1 MKKLIL
7 FSLTLALTVSVKT
20 AHSQTWVE
28 KMQDPTVNFYDV
40 QKSFNDYYKNT
51 EKKHRKEEARERKEM
66 EKKMAKL
73 KTPLLPVKGGS
84 TLLPGEKEEEE
95 LAGGWEIY
103 KRWESYMTPRLYPSG
118 DRSVMINAW
127 NEYLDNF
134 YSGAASGTRAA
145 GPGTPTVMA
154 ANWTLIGPTTSIP
167 SGGGGAG
174 RVNFIRF
181 DPLVSTTYYC
191 GSPGGG
197 LWKSTNS
204 GVTWTT
210 GTDALAVIGTTDI
223 AIHPTNPLIQYLATG
238 DGEAQDTYSIGV
250 LKTTD
255 GGTTWLPTGLSW
267 LVTQGRT
274 ISRLL
279 INPQNPNTIFAATS
293 NGVYRSRNAGAAW
306 TQIATAVANIKDIEF
321 RPTDTTTVYA
331 TSTTLFYKSTN
342 GGTTFAT
349 TSTGLPA
356 AASVSRLSVAVTA
369 ANSAYVYVLAANTAY
384 GYQGL
389 YRSTDNGAT
398 FTTRSTT
405 PNILGYSATG
415 ATAGGQGW
423 YDLALAV
430 SPLVADQVMVGGV
443 NIWRSTNGGTSWTLN
458 AEWTG
463 SGAPYV
469 HADIHAIEFLPGS
482 GTTIFAG
489 CDGGFFRTTTSGTAW
504 TDLSNGLQISQAY
517 RIGLSTTNANLLN
530 TGWQDNGTAR
540 WTGTAAWT
548 RPLGGDGMECL
559 IDWSNANIQYGEL
572 YYGDIRKTTTAGNYT
587 TTIVSSGGAAGT
599 VNEDGDWVTP
609 YCEAPTNA
617 ATLFVGK
624 SQVFKSTNSGATWAQ
639 VGTISGGT
647 GSLIA
652 IANAASNIN
661 YIYAA
666 KINRFYACTTGAAFV
681 DRTAGLPTASASIS
695 YIAIDPL
702 NANRVWVTF
711 SGYSAAN
718 KVWYSADAG
727 VTWSN
732 YSTGLPNLPANC
744 IVYQGSSVNDPLYVG
759 TDVGVYY
766 RDNTS
771 GSWAAYNTGLPNV
784 SVRELEIQY
793 TASKL
798 RAATFGRSI
807 WQSDLASPGT
817 SPPVADFTANRTNI
831 CVGDCIN
838 FTDISSGSPTS
849 WSWTFTGGTPATSTL
864 QNPTNICYNTAG
876 TYQVV
881 LTATNINGSDG
892 ETKVGYITVSSPIAL
907 PLVEGFQAT
916 FIPPGWQLINPDADF
931 AWTQSTACGGFGAS
945 TQSASMDNLTPATS
959 TAGYL
964 DEMITPKYNFT
975 GVSTANMTFDVAY
988 CRYDATY
995 FDSLI
1000 VFVSTN
1006 CGATWARVYAKGSTV
1021 LATAPD
1027 NNSTVFVPTAAQ
1039 WRTENVSM
1047 TPYAGQANVMVKF
1060 QNKSGWGQ
1068 MLYLDNINITGTGAP
1083 VASVVIAQTAGTN
1096 PMCAGASATFTAT
1109 PTNGGSAPTYQ
1120 WYINGVPVGGAT
1132 SPIYTTTTLANG
1144 NIVTCVMTSN
1154 LPGVTGSPATSNA
1167 ITMTVNALPATP
1179 TATNTGP
1186 YCVGGTIAL
1195 STPTVAGATYAWTGP
1210 SAYSSALQNPT
1221 IASATTAMAGTYS
1234 VTITVGGCT
1243 SLPGTTTVVVNA
1255 LPATPTATNT
1265 GPYCVGATITLATPT
1280 VAGATYAWTG
1290 PSAFAS
1296 ALQNPTR
1303 PGATVAMAGTY
1314 SVTITVGGCTSL
1326 VGTTTVVVNALP
1338 ATPTAT
1344 NTGPYCVGATISL
1357 ATPTVAGATYSWTG
1371 PSAFASALQNPTR
1384 PGATVAMAGTYSV
1397 TITVG
1402 GCTSLV
1408 GTTTVVVNSPPATPT
1423 ATNTGPYCVGGTIA
1437 LSTPTVAGATYA
1449 WTGPSAYS
1457 SALQNPTIAS
1467 ATTAM
1472 AGTYSVTITVGG
1484 CTSAAGTTT
1493 VVVNALP
1500 ATPTAT
1506 NTGPYCVGATITL
1519 ATPTVAGAT
1528 YAWTGPSAFASALQN
1543 PTRPG
1548 ATVAMA
1554 GTYSVTITVGGC
1566 TSLVGTTTVV
1576 VNALPATPTATN
1588 TGPYCVGATI
1598 SLATPTVAGATY
1610 AWTGPLAY
1618 SSALQNPTI
1627 ASSTLAMAGTYSVT
1641 ITVGGCTSLVGTTT
1655 VVVSSPPAT
1664 PTATNTGPYCVGA
1677 TISLATPTV
1686 AGATY
1691 AWTGPLAYSSAVQN
1705 PTIASSTLAMA
1716 GTYSVTITVGGCTS
1730 AAGTTSVV
1738 VNALPATPTATN
1750 TGPYC
1755 VGATISL
1762 ATPTVAGATYAW
1774 TGPLAYSSALQN
1786 PTIASA
1792 TTAMAG
1798 TYSVTITVGGCTSL
1812 VGTTTV
1818 VVNSAPATP
1827 TVGSSTPDCV
1837 GQTISLTSNTIAG
1850 ATYSWTGPSGFTSA
1864 LEDPT
1869 IASATLAMAGT
1880 YSLTVT
1886 VGGCTSAVATT
1897 TVVVNALPATP
1908 VPSINGSTTP
1918 AAICAGGT
1926 ITLTT
1931 PNLGGGYTYSWT
1943 GPNSYAAGVRNP
1955 PALTSV
1961 TTVMGGTYSLTVTN
1975 GGCTSLAGTVTIVV
1989 NPIPAAPTA
1998 GSNSPVCTGS
2008 TILLTSNTVAGATY
2022 SWTGPSAFASA
2033 LEDPSRPGATAAMAG
2048 TYSVTVT
2055 VAGCTS
2061 PVGTTVVVVSGSV
2074 VPTNAIVASPSG
2086 AICAGTSVTFTATAG
2101 GGGTT
2106 PTYQWQVNGANVGT
2120 GGTTYTSSTLTN
2132 GQIVTCI
2139 LTSSSPCASPTT
2151 ATSNAIT
2158 MVVNPIVVPSVSIV
2172 ASPSGA
2178 ICVGTSVTFTA
2189 TPTNGGTTP
2198 TYQWQLNG
2206 TNVGTGGTTY
2216 TSTTLVNGDIVTC
2229 IMTSN
2234 ATCPST
2240 PTATSNAITITVNP
2254 TLVPA
2259 VSIVAAPSGAIC
2271 SGTSVT
2277 FTATPTN
2284 GGTTPTYQWQVNGA
2298 NVGTGGTTYT
2308 TTTLANG
2315 DVVTCILTSNATCAS
2330 PLTATSTGITMVVTP
2345 TPPTPTISL
2354 SGSTLTSSS
2363 ATGNQWYLNGT
2374 PIAGETNQTYVFT
2387 ANGTYTVVVTIGG
2400 CSSAA
2405 SAPEV
2410 ITTTGMDQTSNP
2422 YLLSIYPNPNDGNFN
2437 VSFNVSVKGTYT
2449 LELTNALGQLIFK
2462 DEVNDFSGQYTKQ
2475 LSVVDYGKGVYTI
2488 SLTNEKHEVVKKIIV
2503 Y

>member
-1 MKKLIL
+1 MKKLKFFLIAFAL
-7 FSLTLALTVSVKT
+7 IFSGNIFSQRQSA
-20 AHSQTWVE
+20 QTWVE
-28 KMQDPTVNFYDV
+28 MMQDPTVNFYDV
-40 QKSFNDYYKNT
+40 QKAFQKYYGNK
-51 EKKHRKEEARERKEM
+51 EKEHRKEEAREKKEAA
-66 EKKMAKL
+66 EKYAKQQKKL
-73 KTPLLPVKGGS
+73 KASGVTGPAIPVKGGS

-95 LAGGWEIY
+95 LAGGWEIF
-103 KRWESYMTPRLYPSG
+103 KRWESQMTPRLYPTG
-118 DRSVMINAW
+118 DRSVMIKAW

-134 YSGAASGTRAA
+134 YGTGGAPTLKAG
-145 GPGTPTVMA
+145 GPGAPPTTMA

-181 DPLVSTTYYC
+181 DPTNSNIIYV

-204 GVTWTT
+204 GTTWATQ
-210 GTDALAVIGTTDI
+210 TDQLAVIGTTDL

-255 GGTTWLPTGLSW
+255 GGTTWATTGLSW
-267 LVTQGRT
+267 LITQGRT

-279 INPQNPNTIFAATS
+279 INPQNPNTVFAATS
-293 NGVYRSRNAGAAW
+293 NGVYRTRNAGASW
-306 TQIATAVANIKDIEF
+306 TQIATAVANIKDIEY
-321 RPTDTTTVYA
+321 RPTDTTIVYA
-331 TSTTLFYKSTN
+331 VSTGTFYKSTN

-356 AASVSRLSVAVTA
+356 AASCSRLSVAVTA
-369 ANSAYVYVLAANTAY
+369 ANNAYVYVLASNTAY
-384 GYQGL
+384 GYLGL

-423 YDLALAV
+423 YDLALAI
-430 SPLVADQVMVGGV
+430 SPLNADQVMVGGV
-443 NIWRSTNGGTSWTLN
+443 NIWRSTNGGTGWTLN

-463 SGAPYV
+463 SGVPYV
-469 HADIHAIEFLPGS
+469 HADIHAIEYLPGS
-482 GTTIFAG
+482 GTTIHAG
-489 CDGGFFRTTTSGTAW
+489 CDGGMFRTTNSGVAW
-504 TDLSNGLQISQAY
+504 SDLSNGLQISQAY

-548 RPLGGDGMECL
+548 RPLGGDGMEC
-559 IDWSNANIQYGEL
+559 IVDWSNANNQFGEL
-572 YYGDIRKTTTAGNYT
+572 YYGDIRKTTTGGNYT
-587 TTIVSSGGAAGT
+587 TTCVSSGGTG
-599 VNEDGDWVTP
+599 VNADGDWVTP
-609 YCEAPTNA
+609 YIQAPSVA
-617 ATLFVGK
+617 ATMFVGK
-624 SQVFKSTNSGATWAQ
+624 AQVYRNTTSGTGTWTQ

-647 GSLIA
+647 GNVIA
-652 IANAASNIN
+652 LANAASNIN

-666 KINRFYACTTGAAFV
+666 KIDRFYACTTGAAFV
-681 DRTAGLPTASASIS
+681 DRTAGLPTASAAIS
-695 YIAIDPL
+695 YICIDPL
-702 NANRVWVTF
+702 NASRVWVTF

-718 KVWYSADAG
+718 KVWYSPDAG

-744 IVYQGSSVNDPLYVG
+744 IVYQGSASNDPLYVG

-793 TASKL
+793 TAGKI

-817 SPPVADFTANRTNI
+817 LPPTADFTANRTNI

-849 WSWTFTGGTPATSTL
+849 WAWTFTGGTPASSTL
-864 QNPTNICYNTAG
+864 QNPTNICYNTPG

-881 LTATNINGSDG
+881 LTATNANGSDG
-892 ETKVGYITVSSPIAL
+892 ETKVAYITVSSPIAL
-907 PLVEGFQAT
+907 PLVEGFQTAT
-916 FIPPGWQLINPDADF
+916 FVPTGWYLNNPDLDMTWAL
-931 AWTQSTACGGFGAS
+931 STAAGGFATS
-945 TQSASMDNLTPATS
+945 TQSAVMDNLTPATS
-959 TAGYL
+959 IAGTI
-964 DEMITPKYNFT
+964 DEMHTPKYNFT
-975 GVSTANMTFDVAY
+975 GVSSATMTFDVAY

-1006 CGATWARVYAKGSTV
+1006 CGVSWSRVYAKGSTL

-1027 NNSTVFVPTAAQ
+1027 NNTTVFVPTAAQ
-1039 WRTENVSM
+1039 WRTETVSM

-1068 MLYLDNINITGTGAP
+1068 MLYLDNINITGVGAP

-1096 PMCAGASATFTAT
+1096 PMCAGACATFTAT
-1109 PTNGGSAPTYQ
+1109 PTNGGTTPVYQWQVNGVNVGTNSPTYTTCTLT
-1120 WYINGVPVGGAT
+1120 NGQ
-1132 SPIYTTTTLANG
+1132 
-1144 NIVTCVMTSN
+1144 IVTCIMTSN
-1154 LPGVTGSPATSNA
+1154 LSGVAGSPATSNA

-1179 TATNTGP
+1179 TASNTGP
-1186 YCVGGTIAL
+1186 YCAGATISL

-1210 SAYSSALQNPT
+1210 ASYSSAVQNPT
-1221 IASATTAMAGTYS
+1221 ITGATTAMVGTYSVTVTNASGCTSLAGTTTVVVNALPATPTASNTGPYCAGSTIVLSTPTVAGATYAWSGPGGYTSTTQNPTRPSSTLAMAGTYS
-1234 VTITVGGCT
+1234 VTVTVGGCT

-1255 LPATPTATNT
+1255 LPATPTASNT
-1265 GPYCVGATITLATPT
+1265 GPYCVG
-1280 VAGATYAWTG
+1280 
-1290 PSAFAS
+1290 S
-1296 ALQNPTR
+1296 
-1303 PGATVAMAGTY
+1303 
-1314 SVTITVGGCTSL
+1314 
-1326 VGTTTVVVNALP
+1326 
-1338 ATPTAT
+1338 
-1344 NTGPYCVGATISL
+1344 
-1357 ATPTVAGATYSWTG
+1357 
-1371 PSAFASALQNPTR
+1371 
-1384 PGATVAMAGTYSV
+1384 
-1397 TITVG
+1397 
-1402 GCTSLV
+1402 
-1408 GTTTVVVNSPPATPT
+1408 
-1423 ATNTGPYCVGGTIA
+1423 TIA

-1449 WTGPSAYS
+1449 WSGPGGYTSTT
-1457 SALQNPTIAS
+1457 QNPTRPS
-1467 ATTAM
+1467 ATLAM
-1472 AGTYSVTITVGG
+1472 AGTYSVTVTVGG
-1484 CTSAAGTTT
+1484 CTSLAGTTT
-1493 VVVNALP
+1493 VVVNSAP
-1500 ATPTAT
+1500 ATPTAGS
-1506 NTGPYCVGATITL
+1506 NTPVCAGSTILLTSN
-1519 ATPTVAGAT
+1519 TVAGAT
-1528 YAWTGPSAFASALQN
+1528 YAWTGPGGFTSALED
-1543 PTRPG
+1543 P
-1548 ATVAMA
+1548 
-1554 GTYSVTITVGGC
+1554 S
-1566 TSLVGTTTVV
+1566 
-1576 VNALPATPTATN
+1576 
-1588 TGPYCVGATI
+1588 
-1598 SLATPTVAGATY
+1598 
-1610 AWTGPLAY
+1610 
-1618 SSALQNPTI
+1618 I
-1627 ASSTLAMAGTYSVT
+1627 ASSTLAMAGTYSLTV
-1641 ITVGGCTSLVGTTT
+1641 TVGGCTSAVATTT
-1655 VVVSSPPAT
+1655 VAVNAAPAT
-1664 PTATNTGPYCVGA
+1664 PTASNTGPYCVGS
-1677 TISLATPTV
+1677 TIMLSTPTV

-1691 AWTGPLAYSSAVQN
+1691 AWSGPGGYTSTTQN
-1705 PTIASSTLAMA
+1705 PTRPAATLAMA

-1730 AAGTTSVV
+1730 A
-1738 VNALPATPTATN
+1738 P
-1750 TGPYC
+1750 
-1755 VGATISL
+1755 
-1762 ATPTVAGATYAW
+1762 
-1774 TGPLAYSSALQN
+1774 
-1786 PTIASA
+1786 
-1792 TTAMAG
+1792 
-1798 TYSVTITVGGCTSL
+1798 
-1812 VGTTTV
+1812 GTTTV
-1818 VVNSAPATP
+1818 VVSAAPATP
-1827 TVGSSTPDCV
+1827 TVGSSSPDCV

-1850 ATYSWTGPSGFTSA
+1850 ATYSWTGPASFTSS

-1869 IASATLAMAGT
+1869 RPSATLAMAGT

-1943 GPNSYAAGVRNP
+1943 GPNSYSAAVRNP

-2022 SWTGPSAFASA
+2022 SWTGPLAYTSS
-2033 LEDPSRPGATAAMAG
+2033 LEDPSRPSATAGMAG

-2061 PVGTTVVVVSGSV
+2061 PVATTVVAVSGSV
-2074 VPTNAIVASPSG
+2074 VPTNAIVASPTG

-2106 PTYQWQVNGANVGT
+2106 PTYQWQVNGVNAGS
-2120 GGTTYTSSTLTN
+2120 GGTTFTTSSLAN
-2132 GQIVTCI
+2132 GDIVTCI

-2158 MVVNPIVVPSVSIV
+2158 MVVNPTVVPAVTV
-2172 ASPSGA
+2172 AASPSGA
-2178 ICVGTSVTFTA
+2178 ICVGTNVTFTA
-2189 TPTNGGTTP
+2189 TPTNGGAAP

-2216 TSTTLVNGDIVTC
+2216 SNSGLASGDIITC
-2229 IMTSN
+2229 ILTSN
-2234 ATCPST
+2234 ANCASPL
-2240 PTATSNAITITVNP
+2240 TATSSGITMTVNP
-2254 TLVPA
+2254 TVTPA
-2259 VSIVAAPSGAIC
+2259 VSIAAVPSGAIC
-2271 SGTSVT
+2271 SGDNVV

-2284 GGTTPTYQWQVNGA
+2284 GGAAPTYQWQVNGVNA
-2298 NVGTGGTTYT
+2298 GTGGATFSTS
-2308 TTTLANG
+2308 TLANG
-2315 DVVTCILTSNATCAS
+2315 DVVTVILTSNATCAS
-2330 PLTATSTGITMVVTP
+2330 PLTATSSGITMTVNP
-2345 TPPTPTISL
+2345 TPAAPVITLT
-2354 SGSTLTSSS
+2354 GGMLTSSS
-2363 ATGNQWYLNGT
+2363 PTGNQWYLNGVL
-2374 PIAGETNQTYVFT
+2374 IAGATGQTYTFT
-2387 ANGTYTVVVTIGG
+2387 ANGTYTCVVTSGP
-2400 CSSAA
+2400 CSSPV
-2405 SAPEV
+2405 SNSIL
-2410 ITTTGMDQTSNP
+2410 ITTTGIEDANNVFG
-2422 YLLSIYPNPNDGNFN
+2422 LSIYPNPNDGNFTVN
-2437 VSFNVSVKGTYT
+2437 FNTAIKGDYKV
-2449 LELTNALGQLIFK
+2449 ELTNALGQLIFK
-2462 DEVNDFSGQYTKQ
+2462 DELKQYSGEYHKK

-2488 SLTNEKHEVVKKIIV
+2488 TLTNEKNEVVKKIIV